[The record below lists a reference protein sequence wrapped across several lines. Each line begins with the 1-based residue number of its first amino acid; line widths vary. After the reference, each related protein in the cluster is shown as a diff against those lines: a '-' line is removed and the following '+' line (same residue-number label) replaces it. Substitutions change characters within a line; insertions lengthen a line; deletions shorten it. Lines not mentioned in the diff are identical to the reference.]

1 MEFQPPLLSM
11 AEAEDQGELSLEE
24 QFAQILLALMR
35 DDVSAAAAIH
45 AFEQASVAMMQQYR
59 EASSALLHRAAH
71 YLHTRRLA
79 SELEGQAASWHLL
92 HALYCS
98 GDNPAGNNL
107 AGAADA
113 GGRQTLREMTA
124 ALVNSNTQLRR
135 LAQVVCWLESL
146 AAQQLQDAPAARF
159 AHHEGLWRETLLS
172 FGLTAKGSSSL
183 SAGGAAGVIELD
195 PDAPSRGKVKL
206 SQGDF
211 RGEERLAS
219 HLWQLIRA
227 GKLREARLLCCQA
240 GQAWRCMSLAGGG
253 EWGPLPVGAAAAE
266 AAEQIDQQAAAEELA
281 CQVDGGVASA
291 KLAWKWACYAAAEA
305 AAGGTP
311 GNCWEAAVYGALC
324 GHVTAMLPVCA
335 SWEDEMWSYCRAWL
349 DLQTDA
355 MLLEGVEHQ
364 LPGAAQHMLGAAASP
379 DDLVSPELLA
389 QCVSQAA
396 ASGYS
401 SSTDTSLLRD
411 GLAVMAGAWPLNRQ
425 LSENERTLLPRN
437 FSELM
442 QLVSNS
448 ANTAV
453 RGAARQQQH
462 VLQLQVIAEDWPA
475 ITLELA
481 GAALTAAEQLQQLQA
496 GQQALLQQRRQQ
508 QQAGDGDADEGM
520 EVEDAAGLLAG
531 TAAGGDDESARVS
544 EESARSVL
552 RFAAHWALCL
562 RALGLMPAHEWSTD
576 EEEEAEWARLQ
587 AMLGKVIYQYALH
600 LAQQQDTLQLA
611 PLYLCHLR
619 LGLRESLLQ
628 TLLAAATDVLD
639 DEQCQALYV
648 QLLAATEEWR
658 QRQQRLQE
666 LVLVQGKQ
674 PGPWWDVGD
683 DDDEGVEAL
692 QLQEGMMGLAGSGA
706 EEQGRLRQPSSCLFG
721 DLRPQELRLLL
732 QHLVS
737 SGFASSSTS
746 PQQRC
751 QQLRWLFYS
760 FTGALAQQ
768 QHAALSAA
776 AAAAPDASD
785 PAAAA
790 AAAALLTS
798 TGDLAWQDIWGDAL
812 NHALGLASELV
823 LNPGFSSAG
832 LQVLFD
838 SVVPLEF
845 VETAANVAAAQL
857 SSATQQLQVQR
868 QLQALGFW
876 QRYVELDSRYQ
887 QWKEDWS
894 VALAAVE
901 DAAVLNQ
908 LAEQGQALAGS
919 MLQQAL
925 QDELRLP
932 ASAELLRLLA
942 DTAAAEAAGDDESA
956 AAALAAAGVDL
967 DEGEWMAL
975 PKHDDGE
982 ETPSELLLALTVAR
996 EGSSGGE
1003 PDQPFVQLEA
1013 HHQERLQQQLQQ
1025 FLQAA
1030 TSMFPDVA
1038 FETALADP
1046 DSDLAGSVLV
1056 TLTSHSNLPDSSAP
1070 AEERARF
1077 QRRMEAAWQ
1086 DATALVA
1093 RMLSSSS
1100 ATADAAAAA
1109 ELPRL
1114 CLVHMS
1120 GSCSTRLAL
1129 CRRRTTSKLLRR
1141 TGKVL
1146 LELARAGH
1154 PSSQLDA
1161 LISAAGDAAGRDG
1174 PQLLGLLSP
1183 GDAGKLLVLLEQ
1195 AIEEGGLLEE
1205 GADAELLLQH

>member
-1 MEFQPPLLSM
+1 MANMEFQPPLLSM

-35 DDVSAAAAIH
+35 DDASAAAAIH

-113 GGRQTLREMTA
+113 GGQQTLREMTA

-146 AAQQLQDAPAARF
+146 AAQQLQDAPASRF

-206 SQGDF
+206 SHGDF

-737 SGFASSSTS
+737 SSFASSSTS

-790 AAAALLTS
+790 AAAASLTS
-798 TGDLAWQDIWGDAL
+798 T
-812 NHALGLASELV
+812 
-823 LNPGFSSAG
+823 
-832 LQVLFD
+832 
-838 SVVPLEF
+838 
-845 VETAANVAAAQL
+845 
-857 SSATQQLQVQR
+857 
-868 QLQALGFW
+868 
-876 QRYVELDSRYQ
+876 
-887 QWKEDWS
+887 
-894 VALAAVE
+894 
-901 DAAVLNQ
+901 
-908 LAEQGQALAGS
+908 
-919 MLQQAL
+919 
-925 QDELRLP
+925 
-932 ASAELLRLLA
+932 ELLRLLA

-1141 TGKVL
+1141 SGKVL